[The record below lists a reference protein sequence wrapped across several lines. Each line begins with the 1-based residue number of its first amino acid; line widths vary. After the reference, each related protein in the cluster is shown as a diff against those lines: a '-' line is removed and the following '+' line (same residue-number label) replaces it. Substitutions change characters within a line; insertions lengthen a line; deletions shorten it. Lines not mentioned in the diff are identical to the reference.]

1 MKKMAMKNISID
13 GFNIGGNQTFI
24 IADVG
29 SNHMQDL
36 SIAKESIDAVAE
48 SGANAVKFQSIQTD
62 KLYLNPDL
70 KTKKFIDSLVFP
82 EEWHTEL
89 SNYAKNKNITFFSSP
104 TYIEAIELL
113 EDIDVSLYKLASA
126 QIGTFPQLVKKV
138 AKLNKPTI
146 FSTGISSF
154 ENTDKAVDLFKNCGN
169 DKFMILHCNSIY
181 PTPAEKVNLELMN
194 TYKERYQV
202 PVGFS
207 DHTIGV
213 HIAVAAVAM
222 GADIIEKHFT
232 LDRNFKAPDSNEFA
246 SDPYELTMLVKQINE
261 TRSAIS
267 GYDNRENLQ
276 PEEETFKNSIRYGMV
291 AKNDFPSGKSLKV
304 EDFEYLRTS
313 EGMNCKDFFFEEGK
327 KVLKQA
333 IKKGQILTMDDY
345 KISD

>member
-1 MKKMAMKNISID
+1 MKKMVMKNINID
-13 GFNIGGNQTFI
+13 GFDIGGNQTFI

-48 SGANAVKFQSIQTD
+48 SGANAVKFQSIQTE

-82 EEWHTEL
+82 EEWHAEL

-104 TYIEAIELL
+104 TYIEAIDLL

-126 QIGTFPQLVKKV
+126 QIGTFPQLIEKV
-138 AKLNKPTI
+138 AKLKKPTI
-146 FSTGISSF
+146 FSTGISNF
-154 ENTDKAVDLFKNCGN
+154 ENTDKAVQLFKDCGN
-169 DKFMILHCNSIY
+169 DQFMILHCNSIY

-194 TYKERYQV
+194 EYKKRYNV

-213 HIAVAAVAM
+213 HTAVAGVAM
-222 GADIIEKHFT
+222 GAEIIEKHFT

-246 SDPYELTMLVKQINE
+246 SDPKELNELVKQIRE
-261 TRSAIS
+261 ARAAIS
-267 GYDNRENLQ
+267 SSDNRTSIQ
-276 PEEETFKNSIRYGMV
+276 PEEEAFKGSIRYGMV
-291 AKNDFPSGKSLKV
+291 AKNDLASGKALKT
-304 EDFEYLRTS
+304 EDFDYLRTT
-313 EGMNCKDFFFEEGK
+313 EGIDCKEYYFDKGT

-333 IKKGQILTMDDY
+333 MEKGQILTANDY